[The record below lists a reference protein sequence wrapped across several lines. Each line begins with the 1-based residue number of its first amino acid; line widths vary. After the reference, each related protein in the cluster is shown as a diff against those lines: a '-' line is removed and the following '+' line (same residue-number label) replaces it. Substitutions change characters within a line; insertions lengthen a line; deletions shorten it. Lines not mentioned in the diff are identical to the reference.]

1 MAATPPDLTRARLY
15 GLVWARPLSVVARE
29 LGISGNGLSKI
40 CDRLLIPY
48 PPRGHWAKAQAGR
61 APEAPPLPPAP
72 SASDDRIVISG
83 ARAPSRRQ
91 RTRFSAEARRDQ
103 LIEAAAGLIAAEG
116 LSGVSMKQVARRVGI
131 SEAQAHN
138 CFARRQDLLLAL
150 ARREIHAMETR
161 RRTELNRG
169 HDRYTRVTLST
180 VTYLREVADR
190 GALIQV
196 LLSSAEVREGLRAER
211 QLTRRWDAKRVADDL
226 TAAYSLP
233 DELAYAHTT
242 VLTSLSLRA
251 GRLLAAKK
259 LSLEAAERLTVAL
272 ITAGNRD
279 MVRAYRPPRD
289 EAEPEA

>member
-1 MAATPPDLTRARLY
+1 MADAPAELTRARLY
-15 GLVWARPLSVVARE
+15 ALVWARPLSVVARE
-29 LGISGNGLSKI
+29 LSISGNGLSKI

-48 PPRGHWAKAQAGR
+48 PPRGYWAKAQAGR

-72 SASDDRIVISG
+72 GASDDLIVISG
-83 ARAPSRRQ
+83 ERAASRRQ
-91 RTRFSAEARRDQ
+91 RTRFSAEARREQ
-103 LIEAAAGLIAAEG
+103 LVEAAADLITAEG
-116 LSGVSMKQVARRVGI
+116 LSGVSMKLVARRVGI

-150 ARREIHAMETR
+150 ARREIHAMESR

-180 VTYLREVADR
+180 VTYLREVAER

-196 LLSSAEVREGLRAER
+196 LLSAAEVREGLRAER
-211 QLTRRWDAKRVADDL
+211 QLTRRWDAKRVSDDL
-226 TAAYSLP
+226 AAAYRLP
-233 DELAYAHTT
+233 DDLAYAHTT

-259 LSLEAAERLTVAL
+259 LSLEAAERLTIAL

-279 MVRAYRPPRD
+279 VVRAYRPPHPMS
-289 EAEPEA
+289 APAI

>member
-1 MAATPPDLTRARLY
+1 MSAPVELTRLQLY
-15 GLVWARPLSVVARE
+15 DLIWSRPLSAIAKE

-48 PPRGHWAKAQAGR
+48 PPRGYWARAQAGR

-72 SASDDRIVISG
+72 NASDDHIVISG

-91 RTRFSAEARRDQ
+91 RTRFSAEARREQ
-103 LIEAAAGLIAAEG
+103 LVEAAAELISREG
-116 LSGVSMKQVARRVGI
+116 LSGASMKSVARQVGI

-138 CFARRQDLLLAL
+138 HFPRRQDLLLAL
-150 ARREIHAMETR
+150 ARRELHAMETR
-161 RRTELNRG
+161 RRAELSRG

-180 VTYLREVADR
+180 VTYLREVAER

-196 LLSSAEVREGLRAER
+196 LLSSGEVREGLRAER
-211 QLTRRWDAKRVADDL
+211 QVVRGWDTNRVSEELTSQYGIPK
-226 TAAYSLP
+226 
-233 DELAYAHTT
+233 ELARAHTI

-259 LSLEAAERLTVAL
+259 LSLAAAERLTIAL
-272 ITAGNRD
+272 VTAGNRELAG
-279 MVRAYRPPRD
+279 AYRSVRGGS
-289 EAEPEA
+289 